1 MTQSQKEVPA
11 SAAEDRIIDRP
22 AGIPDDEEVVEVVER
37 SYATRLSEG
46 ADLSE
51 EERGR
56 IQQKQDLPST
66 DDGGR

>member
-11 SAAEDRIIDRP
+11 SAAEDRTIDRP

-37 SYATRLSEG
+37 SYATRLSEA

-51 EERGR
+51 EERRR
-56 IQQKQDLPST
+56 IQQKQDLSSAR
-66 DDGGR
+66 DGSR